1 MDEPPDSNENNKSGY
16 DHAGIIHI
24 PGLDRH
30 DKWEAEEYDCYS
42 NIQQR
47 DDVYSKPSLSKVER
61 ARDDGFAASEYV
73 WEDSTGI
80 GERR

>member
-1 MDEPPDSNENNKSGY
+1 MNEPPDSNEKNKSRY

-30 DKWEAEEYDCYS
+30 GKWEAEEYDCYS

-47 DDVYSKPSLSKVER
+47 DDVYSKPGLSKMER
-61 ARDDGFAASEYV
+61 TWNNSLATSEYV

-80 GERR
+80 